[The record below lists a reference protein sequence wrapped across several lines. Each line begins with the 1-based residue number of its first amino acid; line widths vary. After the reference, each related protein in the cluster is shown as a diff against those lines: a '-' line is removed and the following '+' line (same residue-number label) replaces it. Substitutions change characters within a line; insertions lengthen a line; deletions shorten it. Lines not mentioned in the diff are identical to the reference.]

1 MLQRILS
8 QEVNIYSVGG
18 QIAANMNY
26 SQRLQLFHYLTQ
38 IARADGDFSKAEKS
52 VLEAIASA
60 IGLTSSDAS
69 SVISMYYKDTQ
80 SAYSVLEISPSATND
95 EVKAAYRRMAM
106 KNHPDKVA
114 TLGPEV
120 QKAAEEKFRKI
131 QEAYETIKKERGM

>member
-1 MLQRILS
+1 MS

-60 IGLTSSDAS
+60 IGLTSSDAA

-95 EVKAAYRRMAM
+95 EVKAAYHDIVHSSGLERM
-106 KNHPDKVA
+106 V
-114 TLGPEV
+114 LIV
-120 QKAAEEKFRKI
+120 KALEGHRH
-131 QEAYETIKKERGM
+131 